1 MVKSKRELRMDGD
14 RPRNEVLA
22 DLRVVNDVEIEVQVP
37 FGRRAADGLR
47 LDPLVRPAERH
58 LRHAAVWT
66 RGKG

>member
-1 MVKSKRELRMDGD
+1 MVRSKREMRMDGD